1 MLEIRIG
8 YGDMVSELMRIPM
21 SASDS
26 EAVKKILD
34 EGKTGNQT
42 VTVRSLVSPVQPL
55 SEMITG
61 LDYGDETR
69 RKELDFLDSR
79 LRHMT
84 RREQDIFSVALKL
97 EAPGTLKEII
107 NLSFNLDSYDLLE
120 DISDPGR
127 TAAELLRRGKQIE
140 IPEVLYPMLDFERI
154 RDSYFADHKGDYC
167 PSGLVLKREDTVYT
181 EVYQNHFP
189 DPGYDK
195 NSLFLLHLR
204 RPSQN
209 GMVNVSLAIPADKE
223 QMELAKKEL
232 GIQEFS
238 ECQWNQYGGPLDELR
253 HYLPVGGKVDELNR
267 FAWFLKEKVLD
278 GTEQIVEKLKAVLTA
293 ECPRSLD
300 EAIGILNDLDHYQVL
315 SEFRT
320 PEDYARWRMKD
331 DGSLY
336 VSRFCEAY
344 LDWNSLGKALMKR
357 DGTRWSE
364 QGTVLR
370 DEWHCNELSENASVI
385 RLYSPLLAELVDEDG
400 YSSSLS
406 SVGLISYEEDIRDAI
421 AADDILKT
429 EKGLADYLDNQLLKQ
444 RVISMCPT
452 VERYQY
458 NLWGVLEIKS
468 HGELNP
474 EELEVLKREWAGQ
487 ACDGWGECFSQEG
500 IECESDCDLY
510 VYFGHS
516 KFRVQTEQ
524 ELKGIVPEQEL
535 TGMEGMG
542 GIS

>member
-181 EVYQNHFP
+181 EVYQNRYAFSSRILCGECGTKFRRQKIYIGKPYEKIQWCCYQHIKDSKKCSQKAVREDVIQAAFLTLWNRLASNYEEILIP
-189 DPGYDK
+189 MLAALKAIQGNPEQDREMQEIEQNIQELKRQGYRLGRLLTEGSISSAIFIERQNQIEAQLEADRRRLRQLQGQK
-195 NSLFLLHLR
+195 AFEWEISQTEYLISAFRNRPAILEAYDEELFLLL
-204 RPSQN
+204 
-209 GMVNVSLAIPADKE
+209 
-223 QMELAKKEL
+223 
-232 GIQEFS
+232 
-238 ECQWNQYGGPLDELR
+238 
-253 HYLPVGGKVDELNR
+253 VDH
-267 FAWFLKEKVLD
+267 
-278 GTEQIVEKLKAVLTA
+278 I
-293 ECPRSLD
+293 
-300 EAIGILNDLDHYQVL
+300 
-315 SEFRT
+315 
-320 PEDYARWRMKD
+320 
-331 DGSLY
+331 
-336 VSRFCEAY
+336 
-344 LDWNSLGKALMKR
+344 
-357 DGTRWSE
+357 
-364 QGTVLR
+364 TVLPGR
-370 DEWHCNELSENASVI
+370 
-385 RLYSPLLAELVDEDG
+385 RLVFRLKN
-400 YSSSLS
+400 
-406 SVGLISYEEDIRDAI
+406 GL
-421 AADDILKT
+421 
-429 EKGLADYLDNQLLKQ
+429 
-444 RVISMCPT
+444 
-452 VERYQY
+452 
-458 NLWGVLEIKS
+458 
-468 HGELNP
+468 
-474 EELEVLKREWAGQ
+474 ELEEN
-487 ACDGWGECFSQEG
+487 
-500 IECESDCDLY
+500 
-510 VYFGHS
+510 
-516 KFRVQTEQ
+516 EQ
-524 ELKGIVPEQEL
+524 EV
-535 TGMEGMG
+535 
-542 GIS
+542 S